1 VADLDARAFAHI
13 AQELMGDPQTEE
25 VTFGAIVKRALE
37 VVPGCDHAG
46 ITLRARRGR
55 LESAAASDPLVETCD
70 ELQHELGE
78 GPCLEAVREDARYHS
93 PDLTNDDRW
102 PTWGPRVA
110 DLGIGSVIAIQL
122 TDGTEMLGAL
132 NMYSTR
138 THAFGSDALD
148 LATTYAI
155 HATNSM
161 KSTRLVSGLT
171 SALTTRHEIG
181 IAQGVLMATYD
192 LDVDRAFEL
201 LRRVSNNSNVPIRE
215 LSRLVAERRRLPRPD
230 EVPGSSQA

>member
-1 VADLDARAFAHI
+1 MADLDARAFAHI
-13 AQELMGDPQTEE
+13 AQELMGDPQAEE
-25 VTFGAIVKRALE
+25 VTFDTIVKRALE

-55 LESAAASDPLVETCD
+55 LESAASSDPLVESCD
-70 ELQHELGE
+70 ELQYELGE

-93 PDLTNDDRW
+93 PDLSRDDRW

-110 DLGIGSVIAIQL
+110 RLGMGSVIAIQL
-122 TDGTEMLGAL
+122 TNGIEPLGAL

-138 THAFGSDALD
+138 TDAFGDDALD

-155 HATNSM
+155 HATNAMHSARHE
-161 KSTRLVSGLT
+161 SRLT

-181 IAQGVLMATYD
+181 MAQGVLMATYD
-192 LDVDRAFEL
+192 LDPDRAFEL

-230 EVPGSSQA
+230 EVGGSA

>member
-1 VADLDARAFAHI
+1 VSGLDARAFALI
-13 AQELMGDPQTEE
+13 AQELMSDPQGEE
-25 VTFGAIVKRALE
+25 VTFDTVVKRALE

-78 GPCLEAVREDARYHS
+78 GPCVEAVQQDARYHS
-93 PDLTNDDRW
+93 PDLSCVARW
-102 PTWGPRVA
+102 PRWGPHVA
-110 DLGIGSVIAIQL
+110 GLGIGSVIAIQL
-122 TDGTEMLGAL
+122 TDGMEMLGAL

-138 THAFGSDALD
+138 THVFGADALD

-155 HATNSM
+155 HATNAMQSA
-161 KSTRLVSGLT
+161 RLISGLT

-181 IAQGVLMATYD
+181 MAQGILMATYD
-192 LDVDRAFEL
+192 LDADRAFEL

-215 LSRLVAERRRLPRPD
+215 LSHLVAERRRLPRED
-230 EVPGSSQA
+230 EVARPT